1 MTAHPTSHTRRRH
14 LGPLDIE
21 RQLVVVAYARFV
33 GGVLVAASA
42 VRNFVGFSWSG
53 VLSMAGVPKG
63 AHDARGRNRRM
74 RDERGSISIWM
85 ATSSFIMIVVVGM
98 AVDLG
103 GQVHTQQQARN
114 VAAQAART
122 GAQEVQAST
131 AVRGEVPQA
140 SISDAKAAAY
150 SYLAQAGVE
159 GAVSVRGGDTI
170 VVQVSD
176 TYDCAFLSII
186 NLDSMRV
193 TGEASA
199 RMIRTEGGIEQ

>member
-1 MTAHPTSHTRRRH
+1 MSTRRRTST
-14 LGPLDIE
+14 PS
-21 RQLVVVAYARFV
+21 R
-33 GGVLVAASA
+33 S
-42 VRNFVGFSWSG
+42 SG
-53 VLSMAGVPKG
+53 LSRP
-63 AHDARGRNRRM
+63 GRRRRV

-85 ATSSFIMIVVVGM
+85 ATASFIMIVLVGM

-103 GQVHTQQQARN
+103 GKVHTQQQARN

-131 AVRGEVPQA
+131 AIRGGLPQA
-140 SISDAKAAAY
+140 SISNAKAAAY
-150 SYLAQAGVE
+150 SYLAQADVE
-159 GAVSVRGGDTI
+159 GTVTVRGGDTI

-176 TYDCAFLSII
+176 TYDSKFLSII

-199 RMIRTEGGIEQ
+199 RMIRTEGGVEQ

>member
-1 MTAHPTSHTRRRH
+1 MSTPRPLQPPTSTPTRSSRLARRR
-14 LGPLDIE
+14 
-21 RQLVVVAYARFV
+21 RV
-33 GGVLVAASA
+33 
-42 VRNFVGFSWSG
+42 
-53 VLSMAGVPKG
+53 
-63 AHDARGRNRRM
+63 

-85 ATSSFIMIVVVGM
+85 ATASFIMIVLVGM

-103 GQVHTQQQARN
+103 GKVHTQQQARN

-131 AVRGEVPQA
+131 AIRGGTPQA
-140 SISDAKAAAY
+140 SISNAKAAAY

-159 GAVSVRGGDTI
+159 GTVTVRGGDTI

-176 TYDCAFLSII
+176 TYDSKFLSII

-199 RMIRTEGGIEQ
+199 RMIRTEGGVEQ